1 MAIDAGGVYS
11 KIVLD
16 MTEWSNNLKKAD
28 GQMEQFANKMKNNGD
43 RMEEVGKT
51 LSLKVTAPLMA
62 MGGIATKTGMEFEA
76 GMSQVQAISGATGDE
91 LARLEAKAK
100 EMGATTKFSASES
113 AEALK
118 YMAMAGWDTS
128 DMLDGLE
135 GVMMLAAASGEDL
148 ALTSDIVTDALTAFG
163 MEANQT
169 GEFAD
174 LLANASSN

>member
-28 GQMEQFANKMKNNGD
+28 GQMEQFANKMKKNGD
-43 RMEEVGKT
+43 RMEKVGKT
-51 LSLKVTAPLMA
+51 LSLKVTTPLIA
-62 MGGIATKTGMEFEA
+62 MGGAATKAGMDFEE
-76 GMSQVQAISGATGDE
+76 GMSQVQAISGATGDD

-118 YMAMAGWDTS
+118 YMAMGKWS
-128 DMLDGLE
+128 VVE
-135 GVMMLAAASGEDL
+135 KSAA
-148 ALTSDIVTDALTAFG
+148 
-163 MEANQT
+163 
-169 GEFAD
+169 
-174 LLANASSN
+174 